1 MTRETRSN
9 ILSLEIPE
17 GAVPMTV
24 PVYVR
29 LRNALRACEREL
41 ERRDPETGHEA
52 GTTAAVLRPI
62 LERAHVLPIGER
74 AVVGSRVRV
83 QYENGDSVRYE
94 LVAPTEVDAEAGRIS
109 FQSPIGA
116 ALLGVR
122 AGDQVDVVTPAGA
135 RRLTVRSVYHS

>member
-1 MTRETRSN
+1 
-9 ILSLEIPE
+9 
-17 GAVPMTV
+17 MTV

-29 LRNALRACEREL
+29 LRNALRASERQL
-41 ERRDPETGHEA
+41 ERRDPETAREA
-52 GTTAAVLRPI
+52 ETNAAVLRPI

-83 QYENGDSVRYE
+83 RYDDGDSARYE

-122 AGDQVDVVTPAGA
+122 AGDRVEVVTPAGA
-135 RRLTVRSVYHS
+135 RRLTVRSVYHA